1 MKFARTVSQQ
11 KQRLSVLMRVQDA
24 TTTSISSDE
33 ESQNREKEVD
43 ERILG
48 EAHEAPSCNCTKQC
62 WVVGMLT
69 CIASACC
76 LQCDSLAPL
85 DRFVARAKSGK
96 GLTGPREGG
105 ARADSDQEGQERA
118 RESRGTPTDLTIS
131 VPRSRHTQGT
141 ALGACCRTTLT
152 KVTIRQA
159 EPAARQS
166 CMVFPVCTREVL
178 GSPYAW
184 GQWFLVAAFQE
195 PDEAYGCL
203 RGLLGAL
210 ACLASSCMGL
220 VATRGSG
227 CQSTRRSRYL
237 AQPNSAG
244 LQFCSLHSH
253 MVRLLLQQK
262 GASLTF
268 DENLG
273 GGELGRLMNCCG
285 N

>member
-1 MKFARTVSQQ
+1 
-11 KQRLSVLMRVQDA
+11 MRVQDA

-48 EAHEAPSCNCTKQC
+48 EAHEAPSFNCTKQC
-62 WVVGMLT
+62 WAVGMLT

-76 LQCDSLAPL
+76 LQCDPLAPL
-85 DRFVARAKSGK
+85 DPFVARAKSGK

-131 VPRSRHTQGT
+131 VPRSRHTHGT

-166 CMVFPVCTREVL
+166 CMVFPVCTRDFL

-210 ACLASSCMGL
+210 ACLGWRREVL
-220 VATRGSG
+220 VAKAPGEVGTWPSQTVLVCSSARCIPTWCDCSCSKKEPPLPSTKTWVEGS
-227 CQSTRRSRYL
+227 L
-237 AQPNSAG
+237 A
-244 LQFCSLHSH
+244 
-253 MVRLLLQQK
+253 
-262 GASLTF
+262 
-268 DENLG
+268 
-273 GGELGRLMNCCG
+273 RLMNCCG